1 MKVSKIFLTAFAAA
15 AVLLTAACSKDGV
28 KDDGGGPAGGGTPY
42 DLTGLTVD
50 GQFPI
55 IAWTGINWNETHKF
69 RAMKDCGINTY
80 LGWYDNLMNVLSV
93 LDAAEQYGVKLI
105 IRSESFNSDTQAEV
119 SQMMGHPALL
129 MYHIHDEP
137 SENDFGWIAEVVNNI
152 RKVDATTP
160 WYVNLYPNWAW
171 GGAGSYRS
179 RLVSYCNAM
188 PELRFLSFD
197 NYPIR
202 NIGLREDWYRNL
214 EDIRYIARS
223 KKVPFW
229 AFALALAH
237 TTDEAH
243 YPIPTVAELRLQQF
257 SNLAYGAQGFQY
269 FTYWGIY
276 QNGPTQVYERV
287 QTVNKE
293 LQALSKYFLGADVTD
308 VWHTGAVIPD
318 GTVKLSSM
326 PSGVES
332 LVTSDGG
339 AVVSHFTKDG
349 VRYLALVNKDYQNEM
364 SLDIDFS
371 NSVRQ
376 LDKEGY
382 YAQASSGN
390 YTVGPGDIILFQL
403 N

>member
-1 MKVSKIFLTAFAAA
+1 MKISRIFLFAFAAA
-15 AVLLTAACSKDGV
+15 AVLLTAACAKDNP
-28 KDDGGGPAGGGTPY
+28 DNSGPAYDGDGPY

-80 LGWYDNLMNVLSV
+80 LGWYEDINKVLVV
-93 LDAAEQYGVKLI
+93 LDEAEKYGVRLI
-105 IRSESFNSDTQAEV
+105 VRSDNFNSDTRSEV
-119 SQMMGHPALL
+119 RKMKGHPALL

-137 SENDFGWIAEVVNNI
+137 SEGDFSWIADVARNI
-152 RKVDATTP
+152 REEDADTP

-179 RLVSYCNAM
+179 KLVAYCNAM

-202 NIGLREDWYRNL
+202 DIGLRADWYRNL
-214 EDIRYIARS
+214 EDIRYVANS

-229 AFALALAH
+229 AFALALSH
-237 TTDEAH
+237 DTDEAH

-257 SNLAYGAQGFQY
+257 SNLVYGAQGFQY

-287 QTVNKE
+287 QTVNSE
-293 LQALSKYFLGADVTD
+293 LQALSRYFLGAEVTD
-308 VWHTGAVIPD
+308 VWHTGSVIPD
-318 GTVKLSSM
+318 GTKKLTTL
-326 PSGVES
+326 PEGVES
-332 LVTSDGG
+332 LSTGDGG
-339 AVVSHFTKDG
+339 AVVSYFNKDG
-349 VRYLALVNKDYQNEM
+349 VRYLALVNKDYKANM
-364 SLDIDFS
+364 SLDISFS
-371 NSVRQ
+371 GDVRQ

-382 YAQASSGN
+382 HAPAASGS
-390 YTVGPGDIILFQL
+390 YTVSPGDIILFQL